1 MELTQSQPLFLTSGK
16 SIYAP
21 SSAGLTLSC
30 YFHKHFLNDCSDN
43 VLLFVKKQVILMTNE
58 QSNQV
63 FKISELDKELQKF
76 ILKVD
81 TDLTAASTISHI
93 SLLNFRFQ
101 YINQLLKNEVSTSKQ
116 FDHELKH
123 KIRTQQVHI
132 KNVNDALKT
141 KETFGQRIADGIAK
155 FGGSWTFIIAFIFI
169 LVAWISL
176 NTLPLFFE
184 PFDKFPYILLNLALS
199 CLAAIQAPII
209 LMSQNRQ
216 TERDRVEADN
226 DYEVNVKSEVEIH
239 LLHEKIDYLMESKWQ
254 HLTELQQLQIE
265 LLQELIKQNQIF
277 LENERNNK

>member
-1 MELTQSQPLFLTSGK
+1 MS
-16 SIYAP
+16 
-21 SSAGLTLSC
+21 
-30 YFHKHFLNDCSDN
+30 
-43 VLLFVKKQVILMTNE
+43 NE

-63 FKISELDKELQKF
+63 FKISELEF

-81 TDLTAASTISHI
+81 TDLTAASTISHVT
-93 SLLNFRFQ
+93 LLNFRFQ

-169 LVAWISL
+169 LVAWITL

-184 PFDKFPYILLNLALS
+184 PFDKFPYILLNLDLS

-265 LLQELIKQNQIF
+265 LLQELIK
-277 LENERNNK
+277 

>member
-1 MELTQSQPLFLTSGK
+1 
-16 SIYAP
+16 
-21 SSAGLTLSC
+21 
-30 YFHKHFLNDCSDN
+30 
-43 VLLFVKKQVILMTNE
+43 MTNE

-93 SLLNFRFQ
+93 TLLNFRFQ

-155 FGGSWTFIIAFIFI
+155 FGGSWTFIVAFIFI
-169 LVAWISL
+169 LVAWITL

-265 LLQELIKQNQIF
+265 LLQELIKQNQNF

>member
-1 MELTQSQPLFLTSGK
+1 
-16 SIYAP
+16 
-21 SSAGLTLSC
+21 
-30 YFHKHFLNDCSDN
+30 
-43 VLLFVKKQVILMTNE
+43 MTNE

-169 LVAWISL
+169 LVAWITL

-265 LLQELIKQNQIF
+265 LLQELIKQNQNF
-277 LENERNNK
+277 LENEKNNK

>member
-1 MELTQSQPLFLTSGK
+1 
-16 SIYAP
+16 
-21 SSAGLTLSC
+21 
-30 YFHKHFLNDCSDN
+30 
-43 VLLFVKKQVILMTNE
+43 MTNE

-101 YINQLLKNEVSTSKQ
+101 YINQLLKNKVSTSKQ

-265 LLQELIKQNQIF
+265 LLQELIKQNQNF
-277 LENERNNK
+277 LENEKNNK

>member
-1 MELTQSQPLFLTSGK
+1 
-16 SIYAP
+16 
-21 SSAGLTLSC
+21 
-30 YFHKHFLNDCSDN
+30 
-43 VLLFVKKQVILMTNE
+43 MTNE

-216 TERDRVEADN
+216 TERDRIEADN

-265 LLQELIKQNQIF
+265 LLQELIKQNQKF
-277 LENERNNK
+277 LENEKNNT

>member
-1 MELTQSQPLFLTSGK
+1 
-16 SIYAP
+16 
-21 SSAGLTLSC
+21 
-30 YFHKHFLNDCSDN
+30 
-43 VLLFVKKQVILMTNE
+43 MTNE

-155 FGGSWTFIIAFIFI
+155 FGGIWTFIIAFIFI

-265 LLQELIKQNQIF
+265 LLQELIKQNQNF
-277 LENERNNK
+277 LENEKNNK

>member
-1 MELTQSQPLFLTSGK
+1 
-16 SIYAP
+16 
-21 SSAGLTLSC
+21 
-30 YFHKHFLNDCSDN
+30 
-43 VLLFVKKQVILMTNE
+43 MTNE

-93 SLLNFRFQ
+93 TLLNFRFQ
-101 YINQLLKNEVSTSKQ
+101 YINQLLKNEVSTTKQ

-169 LVAWISL
+169 LVTWITL

-265 LLQELIKQNQIF
+265 LLQELIKQNQNF
-277 LENERNNK
+277 LENEKNNK

>member
-1 MELTQSQPLFLTSGK
+1 M
-16 SIYAP
+16 
-21 SSAGLTLSC
+21 
-30 YFHKHFLNDCSDN
+30 
-43 VLLFVKKQVILMTNE
+43 
-58 QSNQV
+58 
-63 FKISELDKELQKF
+63 
-76 ILKVD
+76 
-81 TDLTAASTISHI
+81 
-93 SLLNFRFQ
+93 
-101 YINQLLKNEVSTSKQ
+101 
-116 FDHELKH
+116 
-123 KIRTQQVHI
+123 
-132 KNVNDALKT
+132 
-141 KETFGQRIADGIAK
+141 
-155 FGGSWTFIIAFIFI
+155 IAFIFI
-169 LVAWISL
+169 LVAWITL
-176 NTLPLFFE
+176 NTFPLFFE

>member
-1 MELTQSQPLFLTSGK
+1 
-16 SIYAP
+16 
-21 SSAGLTLSC
+21 
-30 YFHKHFLNDCSDN
+30 
-43 VLLFVKKQVILMTNE
+43 MTNE

-81 TDLTAASTISHI
+81 TGLTAASTISHI

-169 LVAWISL
+169 LVAWITL

-239 LLHEKIDYLMESKWQ
+239 LLHEKIDYLLKSKWQ

-265 LLQELIKQNQIF
+265 LLQELIKQNQNF
-277 LENERNNK
+277 LENEKNNK

>member
-1 MELTQSQPLFLTSGK
+1 
-16 SIYAP
+16 
-21 SSAGLTLSC
+21 
-30 YFHKHFLNDCSDN
+30 
-43 VLLFVKKQVILMTNE
+43 MTNE

-93 SLLNFRFQ
+93 TLLNFRFQ

-169 LVAWISL
+169 LVAWITL

-265 LLQELIKQNQIF
+265 LLQELIKQNQNF

>member
-1 MELTQSQPLFLTSGK
+1 
-16 SIYAP
+16 
-21 SSAGLTLSC
+21 
-30 YFHKHFLNDCSDN
+30 
-43 VLLFVKKQVILMTNE
+43 MTNE

-81 TDLTAASTISHI
+81 TGLTAASTISHI
-93 SLLNFRFQ
+93 PLLNFRFQ
-101 YINQLLKNEVSTSKQ
+101 YINQLLKNEVSTSKQEVSTSKQ

-169 LVAWISL
+169 LVAWIIL

-265 LLQELIKQNQIF
+265 LLQELIKQNQNF
-277 LENERNNK
+277 LENEKNNK

>member
-1 MELTQSQPLFLTSGK
+1 
-16 SIYAP
+16 
-21 SSAGLTLSC
+21 
-30 YFHKHFLNDCSDN
+30 
-43 VLLFVKKQVILMTNE
+43 MTNE

-116 FDHELKH
+116 FNHELKH

-141 KETFGQRIADGIAK
+141 KETFGQKIADGIAK

-169 LVAWISL
+169 LVAWITL

>member
-1 MELTQSQPLFLTSGK
+1 
-16 SIYAP
+16 
-21 SSAGLTLSC
+21 
-30 YFHKHFLNDCSDN
+30 
-43 VLLFVKKQVILMTNE
+43 MTNE

-81 TDLTAASTISHI
+81 TDLTAASTIFHMT
-93 SLLNFRFQ
+93 LLNFRFQ

-169 LVAWISL
+169 LVAWITL

-239 LLHEKIDYLMESKWQ
+239 LIHEKIDYLMESKWQ

-265 LLQELIKQNQIF
+265 LLQELIKQNQNF
-277 LENERNNK
+277 LENEKNNK

>member
-1 MELTQSQPLFLTSGK
+1 
-16 SIYAP
+16 
-21 SSAGLTLSC
+21 
-30 YFHKHFLNDCSDN
+30 
-43 VLLFVKKQVILMTNE
+43 MTNE

-63 FKISELDKELQKF
+63 FKISELDKELRMF
-76 ILKVD
+76 ILKMD

-184 PFDKFPYILLNLALS
+184 PFDKFLYILLNLALS

-265 LLQELIKQNQIF
+265 LLQELIQQNQDF
-277 LENERNNK
+277 LEKERNNK

>member
-1 MELTQSQPLFLTSGK
+1 
-16 SIYAP
+16 
-21 SSAGLTLSC
+21 
-30 YFHKHFLNDCSDN
+30 
-43 VLLFVKKQVILMTNE
+43 MTNE

-169 LVAWISL
+169 LVAWITL